1 MSDMTQ
7 SIPSPFVESPSPY
20 LRCVILDGSADKD
33 LLTNLYQLSSQGTPI
48 WEPLFHGTPYSDLE
62 ESGPVLVL
70 SDQQDGWEAY
80 SSNLLEQSDAGCVLY
95 LEDRRDWDT
104 AIKHCKSLLTVRV
117 ENQQQQLMRFFE
129 PRWLE
134 PLLASLSPTE
144 REQFFGPF
152 RAMAWR
158 NELGWRYAQRTGKW
172 DGKVQAAGWLWLG
185 QDLQQAMEMARL
197 RIIAKELA
205 NDYQAALPS
214 AEREDFVYGELLAA
228 HAADFHQK
236 SDFER
241 WLRMTLSKPK
251 GFWNEASTNAVL
263 GRDDLAAGEKLDTL
277 EGL

>member
-1 MSDMTQ
+1 MTQ
-7 SIPSPFVESPSPY
+7 SIPSPFLESPSPF

-33 LLTNLYQLSSQGTPI
+33 LLANLYQLSSQGTPT
-48 WEPLFHGTPYSDLE
+48 WESLVHGTPYSDLGNR
-62 ESGPVLVL
+62 GPALVL
-70 SDQQDGWEAY
+70 SDQQGDWETY

-95 LEDRRDWDT
+95 LEDRRDWD
-104 AIKHCKSLLTVRV
+104 AVVNHCKSLLTVRV

-134 PLLASLSPTE
+134 PLLGSLSSDE

-152 RAMAWR
+152 CAMAWR
-158 NELGWRYAQRTGKW
+158 NELGWRYAERTGKW

-185 QDLQQAMEMARL
+185 KDLRQAMEMARL

-205 NDYQAALPS
+205 EDYQASLSS
-214 AEREDFVYGELLAA
+214 AEPEDFVYRQLLAA

-236 SDFER
+236 SHYER
-241 WLRMTLSKPK
+241 WLRMTLSKPE
-251 GFWNEASTNAVL
+251 GFWAQASTTAVL
-263 GRDDLAAGEKLDTL
+263 DRDDLAAGEKLDTL

>member
-1 MSDMTQ
+1 MTQ
-7 SIPSPFVESPSPY
+7 SIPSPFLESPSPY

-33 LLTNLYQLSSQGTPI
+33 LLTNLYQLSSQGTPT

-95 LEDRRDWDT
+95 LEDRRDWEA

-144 REQFFGPF
+144 REKFFGPF

-158 NELGWRYAQRTGKW
+158 NELGWRYAQRSDKW
-172 DGKVQAAGWLWLG
+172 DGKVQAEGWLWLG
-185 QDLQQAMEMARL
+185 QDLQQAMEKARL

-205 NDYQAALPS
+205 NDYQAAIPS
-214 AEREDFVYGELLAA
+214 AEREAFVYDELLAA

-236 SDFER
+236 SHYER

-251 GFWNEASTNAVL
+251 GFWKEASTNAVL